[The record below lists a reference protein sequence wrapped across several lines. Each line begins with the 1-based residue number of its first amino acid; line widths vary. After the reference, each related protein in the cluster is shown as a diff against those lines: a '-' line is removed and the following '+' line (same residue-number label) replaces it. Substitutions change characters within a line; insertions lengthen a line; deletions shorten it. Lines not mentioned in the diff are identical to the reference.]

1 MKPRKDEIMSIQYF
15 NHESFY
21 QHTQDHKPVVVMYSA
36 NWCSFCRNLTSSYH
50 DLANKYDQE
59 FMMGVVNVDL
69 YPTLEQA
76 ADIKYLPTFILYQN
90 GKELGRIVNPPNID
104 TVELFI
110 TEHVHIISDAELK
123 AFESFQALIF
133 S

>member
-1 MKPRKDEIMSIQYF
+1 MSIQYL
-15 NHESFY
+15 NNESFY
-21 QHTQDHKPVVVMYSA
+21 QHIHGNKPVLVKYTA
-36 NWCSFCRNLTSSYH
+36 NWCSFCRNLTKSYH
-50 DLANKYDQE
+50 ELANKYHQE
-59 FMMGVVNVDL
+59 FIMGEVNVDL

-76 ADIKYLPTFILYQN
+76 ASIEYLPTFILYQD